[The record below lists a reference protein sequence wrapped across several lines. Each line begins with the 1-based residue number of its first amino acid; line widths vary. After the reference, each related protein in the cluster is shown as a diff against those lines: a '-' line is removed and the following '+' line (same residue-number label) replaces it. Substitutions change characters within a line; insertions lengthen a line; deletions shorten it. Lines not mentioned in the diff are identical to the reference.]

1 MAQLRKALRQV
12 RPCSLLSA
20 HQASMSIWP
29 QDARLLLRWPSHC
42 RKAVA
47 YLIWSAANLRTLGV
61 MWLRSARAR
70 SHGRTRQVAKSLIV
84 LTCSGWPALEGAEVL
99 VDRRQDSAGHQE
111 FFQVSGG
118 SPGLELVE
126 GVVGQRD
133 LAEAELLQQSGGVRR
148 LAAAHG
154 QPGQSAVGLVH
165 RHQQVEQWDQRG
177 TDATGAVVQERGEAV
192 AERAALTQPSAQ
204 ELALEAAA

>member
-1 MAQLRKALRQV
+1 MFAALGPPGVDVDLAAGREAVVALAEPSQEGGRV
-12 RPCSLLSA
+12 LDLFGGEPPDAGCDV
-20 HQASMSIWP
+20 ASFGAGP
-29 QDARLLLRWPSHC
+29 QPREDAPGREEPDRFD
-42 RKAVA
+42 VF
-47 YLIWSAANLRTLGV
+47 GV
-61 MWLRSARAR
+61 GDAGQMP
-70 SHGRTRQVAKSLIV
+70 GK
-84 LTCSGWPALEGAEVL
+84 PALEGAEVL

-154 QPGQSAVGLVH
+154 QPGQSAAGLVH